1 MQQKHNLSAELS
13 KAIVT
18 RMKQIES
25 MPEKELHI
33 IEQKKEFESIEKE
46 SSLKLNQDMLTICQ
60 RIEENKKVLD

>member
-1 MQQKHNLSAELS
+1 MQQKHNLSAELA
-13 KAIVT
+13 KAIAT

>member
-1 MQQKHNLSAELS
+1 
-13 KAIVT
+13 
-18 RMKQIES
+18 
-25 MPEKELHI
+25 MPQKELQI